1 MVGNK
6 KKQKESDST
15 EQNKSKKSPKTSACE
30 NNPKD
35 CYPPDGFLINQKFGI
50 QLVVLLYV
58 FIYLSIYLSINL
70 SLSLSIM
77 TMSLYFEVNLN

>member
-58 FIYLSIYLSINL
+58 FIYLSIYKSL

-77 TMSLYFEVNLN
+77 TMSLYFKVNLN